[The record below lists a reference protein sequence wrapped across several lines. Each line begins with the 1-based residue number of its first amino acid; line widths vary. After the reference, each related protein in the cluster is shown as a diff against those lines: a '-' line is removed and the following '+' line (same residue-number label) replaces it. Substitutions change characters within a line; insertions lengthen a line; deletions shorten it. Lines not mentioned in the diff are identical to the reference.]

1 MKKGCGNSMRPC
13 KKCKIFLA
21 MPGKD
26 YCSSCYSPKL
36 DITPCPTGIDIPQK
50 SQNITTSNHLVEQYQ
65 SEGGNSI
72 QQQSIETVNV
82 SPREGPPPEKEI
94 NEKVNK
100 LTILLENQVKYHE
113 ELNRNFKSL
122 KTDQDYFSNLIK
134 EHDSRGDYENSVM
147 FQQHYQ
153 ELQEK
158 IDSIKLEMLN
168 SLEEITGNALK
179 LFENQEIEEKF
190 LNKCVQLHDGKVKNY
205 LHNYQQGEIDRKDLL
220 SQILK
225 KIGIESLNL
234 LFHSEKA

>member
-100 LTILLENQVKYHE
+100 LTILLASPLIDIWFCPVITMIIMFIVPGHSRVH
-113 ELNRNFKSL
+113 NRE
-122 KTDQDYFSNLIK
+122 TI
-134 EHDSRGDYENSVM
+134 
-147 FQQHYQ
+147 
-153 ELQEK
+153 
-158 IDSIKLEMLN
+158 
-168 SLEEITGNALK
+168 
-179 LFENQEIEEKF
+179 
-190 LNKCVQLHDGKVKNY
+190 
-205 LHNYQQGEIDRKDLL
+205 
-220 SQILK
+220 
-225 KIGIESLNL
+225 IESFSL
-234 LFHSEKA
+234 LLVSITFHHNPP